1 MKQVALNAK
10 TRSAVGTSAV
20 NRLRAEG
27 AIPAVLYGE
36 SGTQHLQID
45 ARDFSQAWRSIG
57 GRAALLE
64 VHTDG
69 AEESTFAII
78 REAQRDSMTD
88 RFLHIDLF
96 EIVRGKDMTAEIPVH
111 PIGTA
116 FGVKN
121 QQGVLEVNTHEVE
134 VRCRPRDLPEY
145 ITIDVSALKVGDSI
159 KIGELTAIEGVT
171 VLGDVDQVVVS
182 CVGASGG
189 KSGDEE
195 TAEAEAEAEETV
207 AETTKA

>member
-36 SGTQHLQID
+36 SGTQHLQVD
-45 ARDFSQAWRSIG
+45 ARDFSLAWRSIG

-78 REAQRDSMTD
+78 KEAQRDSISD
-88 RFLHIDLF
+88 RFLHLDLF

-111 PIGTA
+111 PVGTA

-121 QQGVLEVNTHEVE
+121 QQGVLEVNSHELE

-145 ITIDVSALKVGDSI
+145 IHVEVAALKVGDSI
-159 KIGELTAIEGVT
+159 KIGDLPKLEGIT
-171 VLGDVDQVVVS
+171 ILGDVDQVVVS
-182 CVGASGG
+182 CVGSSGG

-195 TAEAEAEAEETV
+195 TEAAAAGEIVEETAKV
-207 AETTKA
+207 